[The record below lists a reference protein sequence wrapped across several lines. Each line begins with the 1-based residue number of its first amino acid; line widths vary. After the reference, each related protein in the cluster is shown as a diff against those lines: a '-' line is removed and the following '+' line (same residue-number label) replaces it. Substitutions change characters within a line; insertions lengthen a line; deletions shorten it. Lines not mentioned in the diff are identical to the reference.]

1 MQENIALNNLLQFLN
16 ISSEQDNMAEVTYFT
31 CLKVL
36 AEGIAKL
43 PLSLQQVTEDGGI
56 QELRDNKIWQTV
68 RVRPNPY
75 MSPTDFWTIVE
86 NCRNHW
92 GNGYVL
98 IDRSHDGIKLWTL
111 NPECMRIYLGNLQ
124 ELQSVPDVYYIY
136 NDPDSGQEHI
146 YPSEDILHF
155 KSSAIFGGLVGMS
168 VQEKLR
174 MSLHGAYSSQKMLNE
189 LYDNGFVPKAV
200 VQFGGNA
207 EANTELQKKYLKMM
221 QDYVDGKMEGT
232 KSFLPVSYG
241 TNIQPLNIKL
251 TDGQFLE
258 LRQYTALQIAS
269 AFGIKPNHLN
279 DYTKSSYANS
289 ETQQLAFYTDTMLYI
304 IKQYEEELN
313 FKLLSAQQRA
323 DGCRFKF
330 NIAAVLR
337 GDTKS
342 QVESLTQGI
351 SCGLYT
357 PNEARRNIDLPN
369 RPGGDRLYFNGSN
382 IPIELAGKQYV
393 DTIAE
398 EVGEKAV
405 KCLEKAAESAIMEL
419 KSWVTIDGNHV
430 FIDDGSGGGS
440 GGGASIARSKL
451 ARGKYPTSDEEINSI
466 IHKELSGIKFSAL
479 PVYNSR
485 IGSAG
490 KTTATISPSGR
501 IRIKSIEIGK
511 QYKNTKEALIDTI
524 IHEELEARIFTRSY
538 HSKKYQKLNNA
549 SDSERHKYINRVIKK
564 YYDMKGWNYG
574 LV

>member
-351 SCGLYT
+351 SCALYT

-419 KSWVTIDGNHV
+419 KSRVTIDGNHV

>member
-1 MQENIALNNLLQFLN
+1 MGKKKSKVKKDFQVQESVALSNLLQFLN
-16 ISSEQDNMAEVTYFT
+16 ISSGQDNMSEITYFT

-56 QELRDNKIWQTV
+56 RELRENKLWQTV

-92 GNGYVL
+92 GNSYSL
-98 IDRSHDGIKLWTL
+98 IDRSQDGIKLWTL
-111 NPECMRIYLGNLQ
+111 NPDCMRIYLGNLQ

-174 MSLHGAYSSQKMLNE
+174 MSLHGAKSSQKMLNE

-221 QDYVDGKMEGT
+221 QDYVDGKISGT

-323 DGCRFKF
+323 EGCRFKF

-342 QVESLTQGI
+342 QVESLSQGI
-351 SCGLYT
+351 SSALYT
-357 PNEARRNIDLPN
+357 PNEARRKIDLPN
-369 RPGGDRLYFNGSN
+369 LPGGDRLYFNGSN
-382 IPIELAGKQYV
+382 IPIELAGKQYKV
-393 DTIAE
+393 
-398 EVGEKAV
+398 
-405 KCLEKAAESAIMEL
+405 
-419 KSWVTIDGNHV
+419 
-430 FIDDGSGGGS
+430 
-440 GGGASIARSKL
+440 
-451 ARGKYPTSDEEINSI
+451 
-466 IHKELSGIKFSAL
+466 
-479 PVYNSR
+479 
-485 IGSAG
+485 
-490 KTTATISPSGR
+490 
-501 IRIKSIEIGK
+501 
-511 QYKNTKEALIDTI
+511 
-524 IHEELEARIFTRSY
+524 
-538 HSKKYQKLNNA
+538 
-549 SDSERHKYINRVIKK
+549 
-564 YYDMKGWNYG
+564 
-574 LV
+574 

>member
-1 MQENIALNNLLQFLN
+1 MGKKKKNKIKKDFKLQENIALNNLLQFLN

-323 DGCRFKF
+323 EGCRFKF

-342 QVESLTQGI
+342 QVESLSKGI
-351 SCGLYT
+351 SSALYT

-369 RPGGDRLYFNGSN
+369 LPGGDRLYFNGSN
-382 IPIELAGKQYV
+382 IPIELAGKQYKV
-393 DTIAE
+393 
-398 EVGEKAV
+398 
-405 KCLEKAAESAIMEL
+405 
-419 KSWVTIDGNHV
+419 
-430 FIDDGSGGGS
+430 
-440 GGGASIARSKL
+440 
-451 ARGKYPTSDEEINSI
+451 
-466 IHKELSGIKFSAL
+466 
-479 PVYNSR
+479 
-485 IGSAG
+485 
-490 KTTATISPSGR
+490 
-501 IRIKSIEIGK
+501 
-511 QYKNTKEALIDTI
+511 
-524 IHEELEARIFTRSY
+524 
-538 HSKKYQKLNNA
+538 
-549 SDSERHKYINRVIKK
+549 
-564 YYDMKGWNYG
+564 
-574 LV
+574 